1 MRKEGIA
8 VVKEEIVGPCGPCPP
23 HSAPSVPQG
32 RAAAA
37 AAAVVARPATPPR
50 LLVAI
55 MTRVGA
61 PDLLSGGACSSWRA
75 MARDQA
81 GDWVAL
87 TFGRRTAR
95 LGHSN
100 SWRTRTHRA
109 RRHPGGRHQVGSEQ
123 IKAVPLPE
131 FADEDHLLFLADVK
145 FIFPIPSILSG
156 CLP

>member
-1 MRKEGIA
+1 MIWHEKGRNCRGKGRNCRTPWP
-8 VVKEEIVGPCGPCPP
+8 VPSRD
-23 HSAPSVPQG
+23 SAPIAPQG

-37 AAAVVARPATPPR
+37 AAAVARPATLPR

-55 MTRVGA
+55 MTCVGA
-61 PDLLSGGACSSWRA
+61 PDLLSGGACRACSSWRA

-100 SWRTRTHRA
+100 SRRTRTHKLVGILEVA
-109 RRHPGGRHQVGSEQ
+109 TKLAQGRSRPYHS
-123 IKAVPLPE
+123 LS
-131 FADEDHLLFLADVK
+131 LLMRTISCSSLM
-145 FIFPIPSILSG
+145 
-156 CLP
+156 

>member
-1 MRKEGIA
+1 MPDPVARA
-8 VVKEEIVGPCGPCPP
+8 PP
-23 HSAPSVPQG
+23 HSAPIAPQG
-32 RAAAA
+32 SAAAA
-37 AAAVVARPATPPR
+37 AAARPATPPR

-61 PDLLSGGACSSWRA
+61 PDLLSGGACRACSSWRA
-75 MARDQA
+75 MARDPA

-87 TFGRRTAR
+87 TSGRRTAR
-95 LGHSN
+95 LGHS
-100 SWRTRTHRA
+100 SSQRTRTHRA

-156 CLP
+156 CLS